1 MNKLVLGSALL
12 VAAALSGC
20 VSPGYECALK
30 PNEAGKCASVQDAYA
45 AANRTAGSKAKRESV
60 FDMSHKED
68 AAQQQP
74 GQYFNP
80 NSAGLPDTPEN
91 GMPVFKQPQVHRV
104 WVAPYVDADG
114 NLRSGEYTYFTTP
127 GEWNYGSL
135 HKPGAASGAFGPA
148 RPNDVGFAS
157 APEQKKA
164 APGAPTQSPPQPE
177 ASKTNPQQV
186 ATPQTGGSAVTQPA
200 QRF

>member
-1 MNKLVLGSALL
+1 MKKLVLSSALL
-12 VAAALSGC
+12 MATVLTGC
-20 VSPGYECALK
+20 ASPGYECALT

-45 AANRTAGSKAKRESV
+45 AANRTAGSKVKRESV
-60 FDMSHKED
+60 FDMSRQQTD
-68 AAQQQP
+68 TQQP

-80 NSAGLPDTPEN
+80 ASAGLPDTPEN

-135 HKPGAASGAFGPA
+135 HKAGQGSGAFGPA
-148 RPNDVGFAS
+148 RPNDVGFAA

-164 APGAPTQSPPQPE
+164 APGAPTQAPPAP
-177 ASKTNPQQV
+177 ATSKSNPQQL
-186 ATPQTGGSAVTQPA
+186 AAPQPGQTGVTQPA

>member
-1 MNKLVLGSALL
+1 MNKFVLSSALL
-12 VAAALSGC
+12 MATALAGC
-20 VSPGYECALK
+20 ASPGYECALT

-45 AANRTAGSKAKRESV
+45 AANRTAGSKVKRESV
-60 FDMSHKED
+60 FDMSHQPAD
-68 AAQQQP
+68 AQQP

-80 NSAGLPDTPEN
+80 ASAGLPDTPEN

-135 HKPGAASGAFGPA
+135 HKAGQGSGAFGPA
-148 RPNDVGFAS
+148 RPNDVGFA
-157 APEQKKA
+157 AAAAEQKKA
-164 APGAPTQSPPQPE
+164 PAAPTQAPPGPA
-177 ASKTNPQQV
+177 ASKSNPQQL
-186 ATPQTGGSAVTQPA
+186 AAPQSSPTAVTQPA